1 MVRFINA
8 VVTIYT
14 ETLTENDEGDTI
26 ATYTQAEVI
35 EGDVQPANLTQD
47 EAKLYGIT
55 EIKGETKKFF
65 YNGFHENVKAG
76 NRASVLSSFT
86 GKSELYNI
94 MPVNCWSVHGVVLLV
109 PVENEAE
116 IQSGTGT
123 EQTGQTEGN
132 NGE

>member
-14 ETLTENDEGDTI
+14 ETATENDEGDII
-26 ATYTQAEVI
+26 AGYSATETI

-47 EAKLYGIT
+47 EMKLYGIST
-55 EIKGETKKFF
+55 IKGGVKKFF

-76 NRASVLSSFT
+76 NRASVLSAFT
-86 GKSELYNI
+86 GKTELYNI

-116 IQSGTGT
+116 IQSETGT
-123 EQTGQTEGN
+123 EQTSQTEGN